1 MSTCPMHSIH
11 SLSVDP
17 LDYKALS
24 TTLIFTACE
33 TRRCLNVTIVDDM
46 TVERNETL
54 DVALNFPGLDFD
66 ANQVAK
72 IITILDNDGK
82 ITLDMLNISHL

>member
-1 MSTCPMHSIH
+1 MSKCPMHSLH

-24 TTLIFTACE
+24 KTLMFTACE
-33 TRRCLNVTIVDDM
+33 TQRCLNVTIVDDM

-54 DVALNFPGLDFD
+54 DVTLNVPGLDFD
-66 ANQVAK
+66 ANQV
-72 IITILDNDGK
+72 ITILDNDGK
-82 ITLDMLNISHL
+82 ITLDMLNIFHL

>member
-1 MSTCPMHSIH
+1 MHSIH

-24 TTLIFTACE
+24 TTLMFTACE
-33 TRRCLNVTIVDDM
+33 TRHCLNVTIVDDM

-54 DVALNFPGLDFD
+54 DVTCSYD
-66 ANQVAK
+66 
-72 IITILDNDGK
+72 
-82 ITLDMLNISHL
+82 